1 MKMAA
6 DSQVAET
13 KEFVPYTKEIGHQ
26 GLKKLILREG
36 ESWQTPFSGDE
47 VEVHYTGTLLDGTR
61 FDSSLDRGTPF
72 RFKLGQG
79 QVIKGWEQGIASMK
93 KGEKAIFTIPPELGY
108 GESGSPP
115 LIPPNATL
123 QFEVEMLSWA
133 TVRDVCKDGGLLK
146 KTVRDGERW
155 AYPKDADEVLVTYE
169 ARLEDGTVV
178 SRSSEGVE
186 FYVKDGYL
194 CPALSTAV
202 KTMRKGEK
210 AILTVKPQYAF
221 GERGFKVDN
230 KVTVPP
236 NSTLTVDVELV
247 SWKNVVDIT
256 DDKKVVKK
264 ILKEGEGY
272 ERPNEGAFLKVKYTG
287 KLENR
292 TVFERKGSDE
302 EPFEFIASE
311 EQVIDGLD
319 RAVMT
324 MKKGEIAIV
333 TIFPE
338 YGYKDTQTQRDLA
351 VVPPD
356 STLIYEIELISF
368 IKEKESW
375 DMDTAEK
382 IEAAGKK
389 KEDGNALFKA
399 GKYLRASKKYD
410 KAAKYIEYD
419 NAFSEDQKQQTKALK
434 VTCNLNNA
442 ACNLKLKEYREAAK
456 LCSKVLEVDSKNVKA
471 LYRRAQ
477 AYIETAD
484 LDQAESDIKKA
495 LEIDPSNR
503 DVKMEYKTLKEKQK
517 EYNKEE
523 AKLFGNMFNRM
534 SRLEA

>member
-1 MKMAA
+1 
-6 DSQVAET
+6 
-13 KEFVPYTKEIGHQ
+13 
-26 GLKKLILREG
+26 
-36 ESWQTPFSGDE
+36 
-47 VEVHYTGTLLDGTR
+47 
-61 FDSSLDRGTPF
+61 
-72 RFKLGQG
+72 
-79 QVIKGWEQGIASMK
+79 
-93 KGEKAIFTIPPELGY
+93 
-108 GESGSPP
+108 
-115 LIPPNATL
+115 
-123 QFEVEMLSWA
+123 
-133 TVRDVCKDGGLLK
+133 
-146 KTVRDGERW
+146 
-155 AYPKDADEVLVTYE
+155 
-169 ARLEDGTVV
+169 
-178 SRSSEGVE
+178 
-186 FYVKDGYL
+186 
-194 CPALSTAV
+194 
-202 KTMRKGEK
+202 
-210 AILTVKPQYAF
+210 
-221 GERGFKVDN
+221 
-230 KVTVPP
+230 
-236 NSTLTVDVELV
+236 
-247 SWKNVVDIT
+247 
-256 DDKKVVKK
+256 
-264 ILKEGEGY
+264 
-272 ERPNEGAFLKVKYTG
+272 
-287 KLENR
+287 
-292 TVFERKGSDE
+292 
-302 EPFEFIASE
+302 
-311 EQVIDGLD
+311 
-319 RAVMT
+319 

-351 VVPPD
+351 VVPPH

-389 KEDGNALFKA
+389 KEDGNALFRA

-410 KAAKYIEYD
+410 KAILSGSAAKCIEYD

-484 LDQAESDIKKA
+484 LDQAESGLKKA

-503 DVKMEYKTLKEKQK
+503 DVNMEYKTLKEKQK

>member
-1 MKMAA
+1 
-6 DSQVAET
+6 
-13 KEFVPYTKEIGHQ
+13 
-26 GLKKLILREG
+26 
-36 ESWQTPFSGDE
+36 
-47 VEVHYTGTLLDGTR
+47 
-61 FDSSLDRGTPF
+61 
-72 RFKLGQG
+72 
-79 QVIKGWEQGIASMK
+79 
-93 KGEKAIFTIPPELGY
+93 
-108 GESGSPP
+108 
-115 LIPPNATL
+115 
-123 QFEVEMLSWA
+123 
-133 TVRDVCKDGGLLK
+133 
-146 KTVRDGERW
+146 
-155 AYPKDADEVLVTYE
+155 
-169 ARLEDGTVV
+169 
-178 SRSSEGVE
+178 
-186 FYVKDGYL
+186 
-194 CPALSTAV
+194 
-202 KTMRKGEK
+202 
-210 AILTVKPQYAF
+210 
-221 GERGFKVDN
+221 
-230 KVTVPP
+230 
-236 NSTLTVDVELV
+236 
-247 SWKNVVDIT
+247 
-256 DDKKVVKK
+256 
-264 ILKEGEGY
+264 
-272 ERPNEGAFLKVKYTG
+272 
-287 KLENR
+287 
-292 TVFERKGSDE
+292 
-302 EPFEFIASE
+302 
-311 EQVIDGLD
+311 
-319 RAVMT
+319 MT

-351 VVPPD
+351 VVPPH
-356 STLIYEIELISF
+356 STLIYEIELVSF

-389 KEDGNALFKA
+389 KEDGNAIFKA

-410 KAAKYIEYD
+410 KASCWPRHFVFSLLISYVVSKRKAAKCIEYD

-484 LDQAESDIKKA
+484 LDQAESDLKKA

>member
-1 MKMAA
+1 
-6 DSQVAET
+6 
-13 KEFVPYTKEIGHQ
+13 
-26 GLKKLILREG
+26 
-36 ESWQTPFSGDE
+36 
-47 VEVHYTGTLLDGTR
+47 
-61 FDSSLDRGTPF
+61 
-72 RFKLGQG
+72 
-79 QVIKGWEQGIASMK
+79 
-93 KGEKAIFTIPPELGY
+93 
-108 GESGSPP
+108 
-115 LIPPNATL
+115 
-123 QFEVEMLSWA
+123 
-133 TVRDVCKDGGLLK
+133 
-146 KTVRDGERW
+146 
-155 AYPKDADEVLVTYE
+155 
-169 ARLEDGTVV
+169 
-178 SRSSEGVE
+178 
-186 FYVKDGYL
+186 
-194 CPALSTAV
+194 
-202 KTMRKGEK
+202 
-210 AILTVKPQYAF
+210 
-221 GERGFKVDN
+221 
-230 KVTVPP
+230 
-236 NSTLTVDVELV
+236 
-247 SWKNVVDIT
+247 
-256 DDKKVVKK
+256 
-264 ILKEGEGY
+264 
-272 ERPNEGAFLKVKYTG
+272 
-287 KLENR
+287 
-292 TVFERKGSDE
+292 
-302 EPFEFIASE
+302 
-311 EQVIDGLD
+311 
-319 RAVMT
+319 MT

-351 VVPPD
+351 VVPPH

-389 KEDGNALFKA
+389 KEDGNALFRA

-410 KAAKYIEYD
+410 KAILSGSAAKCIEYD
-419 NAFSEDQKQQTKALK
+419 NAFSEDRKQQTKALK

-484 LDQAESDIKKA
+484 LDQAESDLKKA